1 MDLQSVCAG
10 ICICIVALGVIWVCK
25 KEVED
30 WLCYYIRKQ
39 IANSVDIWE
48 LSKLTADH
56 SKRLKAIEDSLSEE
70 E

>member
-1 MDLQSVCAG
+1 MQSVCAG
-10 ICICIVALGVIWVCK
+10 ICGCVVVLGVIWVCK
-25 KEVED
+25 NAVED
-30 WLCYYIRKQ
+30 WLYYYIRKQ
-39 IANSVDIWE
+39 IANSVDIWQ

>member
-10 ICICIVALGVIWVCK
+10 ICVCIVALGVIWVCK
-25 KEVED
+25 NAVED
-30 WLCYYIRKQ
+30 WLYYYIRKQ
-39 IANSVDIWE
+39 IANSVDIWQLNALME
-48 LSKLTADH
+48 KY